1 MPIKIPNSL
10 PARKHLESEGLVVRR
25 EYDAVR
31 QDIRPMRIG
40 LLNLMPNKE
49 KTETQL
55 ARLIG
60 STPLQVELT
69 LITTGTYTPSHVSRQ
84 HLLDFYRPW
93 EEVKDEKFDG
103 LLLTGAPIEKLPF
116 EEVLYWDELTG
127 ILDWTQTHVHSTLDI
142 CWGAQAALY
151 HFYGVP
157 KYELPHKKFGVYPH
171 RIIRPADPL
180 LRGFDDEFMVPVSR
194 HTEVRRQD
202 MPLSDGFEIL
212 AESEQSGL
220 CLISDRNRRHIY
232 MFNHLEYD
240 AGSLRDEYVRDRR
253 KGLDIDVPC
262 NYFPGDDEKLAPP
275 NLWRSHAH
283 LFVGNWINEVYQTTP
298 FEVSRI
304 GIEETPNAVRVAGD

>member
-10 PARKHLESEGLVVRR
+10 PARKHLESEGLVVMR

-84 HLLDFYRPW
+84 HLLDFYRPF
-93 EEVKDEKFDG
+93 EEVRDEKFDG

-116 EEVLYWDELTG
+116 EDVLYWEELTE

-151 HFYGVP
+151 HFYDVP
-157 KYELPHKKFGVYPH
+157 KYELPHKMFGVFSH
-171 RIIRPADPL
+171 RIIKPADPL
-180 LRGFDDEFMVPVSR
+180 LRGFDDEFLVPVSR
-194 HTEVRRQD
+194 YTEVRRQD
-202 MPLSDGFEIL
+202 MPEGEGFDIL
-212 AESEQSGL
+212 AESDESGL

-240 AGSLRDEYVRDRR
+240 AGSLRDEYVRDQR
-253 KGLDIDVPC
+253 KGLEIQVPH
-262 NYFPGDDEKLAPP
+262 NYFPDDDDQRAPR
-275 NLWRSHAH
+275 NVWRSHAH

-298 FEVSRI
+298 FEISHI
-304 GIEETPNAVRVAGD
+304 GIEETPNAARAAGD

>member
-10 PARKHLESEGLVVRR
+10 PARKHLESEGLVVMR

-84 HLLDFYRPW
+84 HLLDFYRPF

-157 KYELPHKKFGVYPH
+157 KYELPHKMFGVFPH
-171 RIIRPADPL
+171 RIHDPTHPL
-180 LRGFDDEFMVPVSR
+180 LRGFDDEFLVPVSR
-194 HTEVRRQD
+194 HTEVRRAD
-202 MPLSDGFEIL
+202 MPVMDGFDIL
-212 AESEQSGL
+212 AESDASGM
-220 CLISDRNRRHIY
+220 CLIADRNRRHIY

-240 AGSLRDEYVRDRR
+240 AGSLRDEYVRDVR
-253 KGLDIDVPC
+253 KGLEISVPA
-262 NYFPGDDEKLAPP
+262 NYFPNDNDQLQPP
-275 NLWRSHAH
+275 NVWRSHAH

-298 FEVSRI
+298 FEISRI
-304 GIEETPNAVRVAGD
+304 GLEETPNAARAAGD

>member
-10 PARKHLESEGLVVRR
+10 PARKHLESEGLVVMR

-84 HLLDFYRPW
+84 HLLDFYRPF
-93 EEVKDEKFDG
+93 EAVRDEKFDG

-116 EEVLYWDELTG
+116 EDVLYWDELTE
-127 ILDWTQTHVHSTLDI
+127 ILDWTQTNVHSTLDI

-157 KYELPHKKFGVYPH
+157 KYELPHKMFGVFSH
-171 RIIRPADPL
+171 RIIKPADPL
-180 LRGFDDEFMVPVSR
+180 LRGFDDAFLVPVSR
-194 HTEVRRQD
+194 YTEVRRQD
-202 MPLSDGFEIL
+202 MPVGEGFDIL
-212 AESEQSGL
+212 AESDQSGM

-240 AGSLRDEYVRDRR
+240 ASSLRDEYVRDQR
-253 KGLDIDVPC
+253 KGLEIDLPH
-262 NYFPGDDEKLAPP
+262 NYFPGDDDQQTPP
-275 NLWRSHAH
+275 NVWRSHAH

-298 FEVSRI
+298 FEISQI
-304 GIEETPNAVRVAGD
+304 GIEETPNAARAAGD

>member
-10 PARKHLESEGLVVRR
+10 PARKHLESEGLVVMR

-84 HLLDFYRPW
+84 HLLDFYRPF
-93 EEVKDEKFDG
+93 EEVRDEKFDG

-116 EEVLYWDELTG
+116 EDVLYWEELTE
-127 ILDWTQTHVHSTLDI
+127 ILDWTQSHVHSTLDI

-157 KYELPHKKFGVYPH
+157 KYELPHKMFGVFPH
-171 RIIRPADPL
+171 RINNPAHPL
-180 LRGFDDEFMVPVSR
+180 LRGFDDEFLVPVSR
-194 HTEVRRQD
+194 HTEVRRDD
-202 MPLSDGFEIL
+202 MPDMDGFEIL
-212 AESEQSGL
+212 AESQESGM
-220 CLISDRNRRHIY
+220 CLIADHNRRHIY

-240 AGSLRDEYVRDRR
+240 AGSLRDEYVRDVR
-253 KGLDIDVPC
+253 KGLDITVPA
-262 NYFPGDDEKLAPP
+262 NYFPDDNDQIEPR
-275 NLWRSHAH
+275 NVWRSHAH

-304 GIEETPNAVRVAGD
+304 GIEETPNAARAAGD